1 MESLKTIKTFDQF
14 NEVNE
19 KGGFFD
25 WLTGKREEGE
35 AKQKTD
41 SGKQAIVDNTVS
53 EFYKT
58 LEDFIKA
65 NKSVQVQKFGEMQYS
80 KMVENIQAALTFLG
94 YSLPNWGV
102 DGYFG
107 PETAAAIKKFNEDT
121 KKDKGI

>member
-14 NEVNE
+14 NKVDE

-35 AKQKTD
+35 AKQKAD
-41 SGKQAIVDNTVS
+41 SGKQGILDDTVS
-53 EFYKT
+53 AFYKT
-58 LEDFIKA
+58 LEEFTKA
-65 NKSVQVQKFGEMQYS
+65 NKSVQVYS

-94 YSLPNWGV
+94 YSLPKWGV